1 MGSEAVRVV
10 GQPNST
16 DEHGESHG
24 TGNGGLEWSGEG
36 GWQGWLDDEERKMR
50 KRNDEEQFLE

>member
-1 MGSEAVRVV
+1 MGSEAARVV

-16 DEHGESHG
+16 NERGESHG

-36 GWQGWLDDEERKMR
+36 GWQGWPEGEEGKMR
-50 KRNDEEQFLE
+50 KSNDEEQFLE

>member
-1 MGSEAVRVV
+1 MGSEAARVV

-16 DEHGESHG
+16 YEHGENHG

-36 GWQGWLDDEERKMR
+36 GWQGWLEDEGRKM
-50 KRNDEEQFLE
+50 